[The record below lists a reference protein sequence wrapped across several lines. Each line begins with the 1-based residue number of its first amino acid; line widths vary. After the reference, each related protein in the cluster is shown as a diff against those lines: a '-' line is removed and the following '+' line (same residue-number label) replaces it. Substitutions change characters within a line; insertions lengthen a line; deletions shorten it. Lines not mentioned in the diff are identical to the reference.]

1 MRGLEKVF
9 VLWALGYTVVYSCL
23 FVSAAIAQSERAIV
37 ALLPFH
43 FLGMVQNVIAFI
55 LTIRD
60 LYKRPFPNPNSKVT
74 WTLLILCTGGIGWVV
89 YIFRYALKPRPDAAT
104 PSGAPTTQSSAVE
117 S

>member
-1 MRGLEKVF
+1 MRGLEKAF
-9 VLWALGYTVVYSCL
+9 VLWALGYTVVYLCL
-23 FVSAAIAQSERAIV
+23 FVSAAIAQSERAFV

-43 FLGMVQNVIAFI
+43 FLGMLQNVIAFI

-60 LYKRPFPNPNSKVT
+60 LYRRPFQNPNSKVT

-89 YIFRYALKPRPDAAT
+89 YIFRHALKPRPDALT
-104 PSGAPTTQSSAVE
+104 PSGSLAARGSAVE